1 MEKKKDREILS
12 IEILYDYKEELDE
25 LVGNDD
31 FSRLMFQEDVNQMA
45 QTKNFYRDI
54 FD

>member
-31 FSRLMFQEDVNQMA
+31 FSRLMFQEAVA
-45 QTKNFYRDI
+45 TI
-54 FD
+54 